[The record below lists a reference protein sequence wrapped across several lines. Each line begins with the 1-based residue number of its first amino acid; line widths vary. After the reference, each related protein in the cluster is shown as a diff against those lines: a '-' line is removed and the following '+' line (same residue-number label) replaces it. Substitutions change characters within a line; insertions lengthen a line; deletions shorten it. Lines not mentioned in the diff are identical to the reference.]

1 MFTEKQK
8 AFAYGATVLDE
19 LEKAGVVRASL
30 RIYSDASCSLL
41 LLNGTDENIREL
53 ASHLLFSADWVQEE
67 MFFLRLDSKIGLLEG
82 AYAMESSNA

>member
-19 LEKAGVVRASL
+19 LEKAGAARVSL

-41 LLNGTDENIREL
+41 LLNGTDENIRQL
-53 ASHLLFSADWVQEE
+53 ASNLLLSADWVQEE
-67 MFFLRLDSKIGLLEG
+67 IFYLRLDSKTGLLEG
-82 AYAMESSNA
+82 AYAMESSDA